1 MCRSLLVAKLPVD
14 DVDFLVATVHLESDS
29 SELRREQLRQI
40 LQNLESN
47 SASHVILAGDMN
59 FGDFAVEEVE
69 LRQAEYHDCTST
81 SGHTMPRN
89 DVDGK
94 ASRLDRIYTRESP
107 SVSWRLVPSA
117 PRLLGTEPLETPN
130 LTEGNLEID
139 ASDGDVT
146 DPEMPPL
153 IPVAFGDDHYGV
165 SCTFELVRR
174 KVMQRGLQPLAKK
187 TPSNWEEPG

>member
-107 SVSWRLVPSA
+107 S
-117 PRLLGTEPLETPN
+117 
-130 LTEGNLEID
+130 GNLEID